1 MSAALAAAERAR
13 RWIWVHGV
21 VQGVGYRAATRAEA
35 ARLGL
40 VGAVSN
46 RVDGSV
52 EVCAE
57 GPPEALDAL
66 LSWCRRGPPGAEVER
81 IETRTATP
89 TGAFTRFDIL
99 RR

>member
-1 MSAALAAAERAR
+1 MSAGLAAAERAR
-13 RWIWVHGV
+13 RWIWVHGT

-40 VGAVSN
+40 VGMVSN

-57 GPPEALDAL
+57 GAPEALEAL
-66 LSWCRRGPPGAEVER
+66 LGWCRRGPPGAEVER
-81 IETRTATP
+81 IETRAAPAT
-89 TGAFTRFDIL
+89 GEFVHFDIL
-99 RR
+99 RH